1 MHMTVYNFTINYE
14 IRHAKETKRKRLYCG
29 EYTIAEGGE
38 HTERGK
44 RRGSTGRG
52 ESHVITMTKQNDTK

>member
-1 MHMTVYNFTINYE
+1 MTVYNFTINYE

-29 EYTIAEGGE
+29 EYTIAGGGGDTQRGAVEEEG
-38 HTERGK
+38 
-44 RRGSTGRG
+44 TGRG